1 MVKWW
6 IEAIAATLLL
16 LITAAPAKAEDLG
29 ISALYNQWIGS
40 DTATMSENERDSLV
54 CIASAVSVGA
64 LITLVGGTAIVI
76 GGSVGAATGTAIAVP
91 VLVSSMWAAC
101 GIGKAAAPG
110 VIWLQH
116 RSRTLMHKLGGVQQ

>member
-1 MVKWW
+1 MMKWR
-6 IEAIAATLLL
+6 IQAMAVALLL
-16 LITAAPAKAEDLG
+16 LAATSPARGDDFG
-29 ISALYNQWIGS
+29 IAAFYNQWLGS
-40 DTATMSENERDSLV
+40 DTSTLSESERDSLV

-76 GGSVGAATGTAIAVP
+76 GGNVGAATGTAIALP

-101 GIGKAAAPG
+101 GIGRAAVPG

-116 RSRTLMHKLGGVQQ
+116 RSRTLVHKLGGTPQ